1 MKIIKEISDMI
12 EDEIEG
18 ACEYAK
24 RAVELREEMPDL
36 ADTLYS
42 ISLQEVQH
50 INLLHTQVV
59 HLIEQERKEHG
70 EPPATMMAVYEYLHK
85 KHIEAVNEIKIY
97 QQMYKEK

>member
-1 MKIIKEISDMI
+1 MKIIRELSDMI

-18 ACEYAK
+18 ACNYAK
-24 RAVELREEMPDL
+24 RAVELKEEMTEL

-50 INLLHTQVV
+50 INMLHSQVV
-59 HLIEQERKEHG
+59 TIIEKERKEHG

-85 KHIEAVNEIKIY
+85 KHIEKVAEIKRY
-97 QQMYKEK
+97 QQMYKEL